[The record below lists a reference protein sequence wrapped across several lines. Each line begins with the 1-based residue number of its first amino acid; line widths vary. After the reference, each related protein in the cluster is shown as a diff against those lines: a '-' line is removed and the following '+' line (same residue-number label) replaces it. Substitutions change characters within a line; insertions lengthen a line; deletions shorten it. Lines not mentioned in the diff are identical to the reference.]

1 MFGVM
6 FLVHGGRDIRNQG
19 VSMST
24 STTFKI
30 TFALSTL
37 LVSSFASSAIIVT
50 SNSAT
55 FSALVASGGGS
66 ISTESFEAYN
76 GFYASPLTGG
86 SGDSAWSA
94 SAVGGIFCGAVGT
107 SQVLSTNNPVPLTI
121 SFASPN
127 VFAVGG
133 NFFSTDSNFNIVPG
147 LITISVAGVS
157 YVYASDGS
165 STSFGGFVSTSGAI
179 DWIKI
184 ESIQGGPTL
193 NLYPTVDNLVVGTV
207 PSPAVLALGALAGAF
222 GRRRRN

>member
-1 MFGVM
+1 MF
-6 FLVHGGRDIRNQG
+6 
-19 VSMST
+19 T
-24 STTFKI
+24 STTFKV

-37 LVSSFASSAIIVT
+37 LVSSIASSALIVT

-55 FSALVASGGGS
+55 FSAIVANQGGTIVG
-66 ISTESFEAYN
+66 ESFEAYN

-94 SAVGGIFCGAVGT
+94 AAVGGIFCGAVGT
-107 SQVLSTNNPVPLTI
+107 SQTLSTNNPVPLTI
-121 SFASPN
+121 SFSSPN

-133 NFFSTDSNFNIVPG
+133 NFFNTDSNFNIVPG

-157 YVYASDGS
+157 YVYESNGS
-165 STSFGGFVSTSGAI
+165 STSFGGFISTSGAI
-179 DWIKI
+179 DSIKI
-184 ESIQGGPTL
+184 ESIQSTQ
-193 NLYPTVDNLVVGTV
+193 NLYPTVDNLVIGVV

>member
-1 MFGVM
+1 M
-6 FLVHGGRDIRNQG
+6 
-19 VSMST
+19 
-24 STTFKI
+24 
-30 TFALSTL
+30 
-37 LVSSFASSAIIVT
+37 
-50 SNSAT
+50 
-55 FSALVASGGGS
+55 
-66 ISTESFEAYN
+66 
-76 GFYASPLTGG
+76 TGG

-94 SAVGGIFCGAVGT
+94 NAVGGIFCGAVGT

-133 NFFSTDSNFNIVPG
+133 NFFSTDSSFNIVPG
-147 LITISVAGVS
+147 LITISAAGVS

-179 DWIKI
+179 DWIKV
-184 ESIQGGPTL
+184 ESIQSTQ
-193 NLYPTVDNLVVGTV
+193 NLYPTVDNLVIGTV

>member
-1 MFGVM
+1 
-6 FLVHGGRDIRNQG
+6 
-19 VSMST
+19 MST

-30 TFALSTL
+30 TIALSTL
-37 LVSSFASSAIIVT
+37 LVSSIASSALIVT
-50 SNSAT
+50 NSSST
-55 FSALVASGGGS
+55 FAALVANQGGS
-66 ISTESFEAYN
+66 ILTESFETYN

-94 SAVGGIFCGAVGT
+94 AAVGGIFCGAVGT

-133 NFFSTDSNFNIVPG
+133 NFFNTDSSFNIVPG
-147 LITISVAGVS
+147 LITISAAGVS

-165 STSFGGFVSTSGAI
+165 STSFGGFISTSGAI
-179 DWIKI
+179 DWIKV
-184 ESIQGGPTL
+184 ESIQSGAIT
-193 NLYPTVDNLVVGTV
+193 LYPSVDNLVVGVV

>member
-1 MFGVM
+1 
-6 FLVHGGRDIRNQG
+6 
-19 VSMST
+19 MST

-37 LVSSFASSAIIVT
+37 LVSSIASSALIVT
-50 SNSAT
+50 NSSST
-55 FSALVASGGGS
+55 FAAIVANQGGT

-86 SGDSAWSA
+86 SGASAWSA
-94 SAVGGIFCGAVGT
+94 AAVGGIFCGTVGT

-133 NFFSTDSNFNIVPG
+133 NFFNTDSSFNIVPG
-147 LITISVAGVS
+147 LITISVAGFS

-165 STSFGGFVSTSGAI
+165 STSFGGFISTSGAI
-179 DWIKI
+179 DWIKV
-184 ESIQGGPTL
+184 ESIQTTPTV
-193 NLYPTVDNLVVGTV
+193 NLYPTVDNLVVGVV

>member
-1 MFGVM
+1 
-6 FLVHGGRDIRNQG
+6 
-19 VSMST
+19 MST

-37 LVSSFASSAIIVT
+37 LVSSIASSALIVT

-55 FSALVASGGGS
+55 FSAIVANQGGTIVG
-66 ISTESFEAYN
+66 ESFEAYN

-94 SAVGGIFCGAVGT
+94 AAVGGIFCGAVGT
-107 SQVLSTNNPVPLTI
+107 SQTLSTNNPVPLTI
-121 SFASPN
+121 SFSSPN

-133 NFFSTDSNFNIVPG
+133 NFFNTDSNFNIVPG

-157 YVYASDGS
+157 YVYTSDGS
-165 STSFGGFVSTSGAI
+165 STSFGGFISTSGAI
-179 DWIKI
+179 DSIKI
-184 ESIQGGPTL
+184 ESIQSTQ
-193 NLYPTVDNLVVGTV
+193 NLYPTVDNLVIGVV

>member
-1 MFGVM
+1 
-6 FLVHGGRDIRNQG
+6 
-19 VSMST
+19 MST
-24 STTFKI
+24 STTFKF
-30 TFALSTL
+30 TFVLSTL
-37 LVSSFASSAIIVT
+37 LVSSIASSALIVT
-50 SNSAT
+50 NSSSTFAT
-55 FSALVASGGGS
+55 IVANQGGT

-86 SGDSAWSA
+86 SGSSAWSA
-94 SAVGGIFCGAVGT
+94 SATGGIYCGAVGA

-133 NFFSTDSNFNIVPG
+133 NFFNTDASFSIVPG
-147 LITISVAGVS
+147 LITISAGGVS

-165 STSFGGFVSTSGAI
+165 STSFGGFISTSGAI
-179 DWIKI
+179 DWIKV
-184 ESIQGGPTL
+184 ESIQSSPTT
-193 NLYPTVDNLVVGTV
+193 NLYPTVDNLVIGTV

>member
-1 MFGVM
+1 
-6 FLVHGGRDIRNQG
+6 
-19 VSMST
+19 MST

-37 LVSSFASSAIIVT
+37 LVSSIASSALIVT
-50 SNSAT
+50 NSSST
-55 FSALVASGGGS
+55 FAALVANQGGTIVG
-66 ISTESFEAYN
+66 ESFEAYN

-94 SAVGGIFCGAVGT
+94 AAVGGIFCGAAGT
-107 SQVLSTNNPVPLTI
+107 SQTLSTNNPVPLTI
-121 SFASPN
+121 SFSSPN

-133 NFFSTDSNFNIVPG
+133 NFFSTDSSFNIVPG

-157 YVYASDGS
+157 YVYTSDGS
-165 STSFGGFVSTSGAI
+165 STSFGGFISTSGAI
-179 DWIKI
+179 DSIKI
-184 ESIQGGPTL
+184 ESIQSTQ
-193 NLYPTVDNLVVGTV
+193 NLYPTVDNLVIGVV

>member
-1 MFGVM
+1 
-6 FLVHGGRDIRNQG
+6 
-19 VSMST
+19 MST
-24 STTFKI
+24 STTFKF
-30 TFALSTL
+30 TFVFSTL
-37 LVSSFASSAIIVT
+37 LVSSIASSALIVT
-50 SNSAT
+50 SSSST
-55 FSALVASGGGS
+55 FAAIVAFQGGT

-94 SAVGGIFCGAVGT
+94 SATGGIYCGAVGA

-133 NFFSTDSNFNIVPG
+133 NFFNTDPSFGIVPG
-147 LITISVAGVS
+147 LITISAAGVS

-165 STSFGGFVSTSGAI
+165 STSFGGFISTSGAI

-184 ESIQGGPTL
+184 ESIQSTPTMP
-193 NLYPTVDNLVVGTV
+193 LYPTVDNLVVGVV

>member
-1 MFGVM
+1 
-6 FLVHGGRDIRNQG
+6 
-19 VSMST
+19 MST

-37 LVSSFASSAIIVT
+37 LVSSIASSALIVT
-50 SNSAT
+50 SSSST
-55 FSALVASGGGS
+55 FAAIVANQGGTIVG
-66 ISTESFEAYN
+66 ESFEAYN

-94 SAVGGIFCGAVGT
+94 AAVGGIFCGAVGT
-107 SQVLSTNNPVPLTI
+107 SQTLSTNNPVPLTI
-121 SFASPN
+121 SFSSPN

-133 NFFSTDSNFNIVPG
+133 NFFNTDSSFNIVPG
-147 LITISVAGVS
+147 LITISAAGVS

-165 STSFGGFVSTSGAI
+165 SASFCGFVSTSGAI

-184 ESIQGGPTL
+184 ESIQGGTPV
-193 NLYPTVDNLVVGTV
+193 NLYPTVDNLVVGVV

>member
-1 MFGVM
+1 
-6 FLVHGGRDIRNQG
+6 
-19 VSMST
+19 MST

-37 LVSSFASSAIIVT
+37 LVSSIASSALIVT
-50 SNSAT
+50 SNSAA
-55 FSALVASGGGS
+55 FSAIVANQGGTIVG
-66 ISTESFEAYN
+66 ESFEAYN

-94 SAVGGIFCGAVGT
+94 AAVGGIFCGAVGT
-107 SQVLSTNNPVPLTI
+107 SQTLSTNNPVPLTI
-121 SFASPN
+121 SFSSPN

-133 NFFSTDSNFNIVPG
+133 NFFNTDSSFNIVPG

-157 YVYASDGS
+157 YVYTSDGS
-165 STSFGGFVSTSGAI
+165 STSFGGFISTSGAI
-179 DWIKI
+179 DSIKI
-184 ESIQGGPTL
+184 ESIQSTQ
-193 NLYPTVDNLVVGTV
+193 NLYPTVDNLVIGVV

>member
-1 MFGVM
+1 
-6 FLVHGGRDIRNQG
+6 
-19 VSMST
+19 MST

-37 LVSSFASSAIIVT
+37 LVSSIASSALIVT
-50 SNSAT
+50 NSSST
-55 FSALVASGGGS
+55 FAAIVANQGGTIVG
-66 ISTESFEAYN
+66 ESFEAYN

-94 SAVGGIFCGAVGT
+94 TAVGGIFCGAVGT
-107 SQVLSTNNPVPLTI
+107 SQTLSTNNPVPLTI
-121 SFASPN
+121 SFSSPN

-133 NFFSTDSNFNIVPG
+133 NFFNTDSSFNIVPG

-157 YVYASDGS
+157 YVYTSDGS
-165 STSFGGFVSTSGAI
+165 STSFGGFISTSGAI
-179 DWIKI
+179 DSIKI
-184 ESIQGGPTL
+184 ESIQSTQ
-193 NLYPTVDNLVVGTV
+193 NLYPTVDNLVIGVV

>member
-1 MFGVM
+1 
-6 FLVHGGRDIRNQG
+6 
-19 VSMST
+19 MSA

-30 TFALSTL
+30 TLALSTL
-37 LVSSFASSAIIVT
+37 LVSSIASSALIVT
-50 SNSAT
+50 NSSST
-55 FSALVASGGGS
+55 FAAVVALQGGS
-66 ISTESFEAYN
+66 VSTESFEAYN
-76 GFYASPLTGG
+76 GYYASPLTGG

-94 SAVGGIFCGAVGT
+94 TAVGGIFCGAVGT
-107 SQVLSTNNPVPLTI
+107 SQVLSTNNPVPLII

-133 NFFSTDSNFNIVPG
+133 NFFNTDSSFNIIPG
-147 LITISVAGVS
+147 NITISVAGVS

-179 DWIKI
+179 DWII
-184 ESIQGGPTL
+184 VDSIQTTQ
-193 NLYPTVDNLVVGTV
+193 NLYPTVDNLVIGTV